1 MSRISGCAARLARGA
16 VMGLPPRVVTAVLGL
31 VIGGAAA
38 GCYNFTITDPNGP
51 TLNGLTGNPT
61 LISVDAAMTG
71 VFAEARSPMTGLIWF
86 VGSMGREGINLSGN
100 NQPDYS
106 EPYYGPLSGG
116 GDAAGEWGGEYAAIR
131 DANIVI
137 DAAPHATGMTSAQ
150 ADLAVGVAQAEKA
163 LMFLQVVSLRAT
175 YGAPVDV
182 DHPANAASTPF
193 VREDSV
199 YATILMTLDSSLA
212 NLKAGSSAGFTF
224 TLPTGYSTVASTPA
238 GFRQLVWALM
248 AKALCF
254 RASSAITDGAVGG
267 NGSPA
272 GNAAKYY
279 AAALVAIDSSFYDPG
294 AVNPSGPVVN
304 FDFSSNANDA
314 PNELSD
320 PITGPTFFAD
330 TFNVTDAQKQ
340 TGGAIDARVTNKIT
354 SILSVNDSSP
364 QILGGI
370 PQLPGWLKFT
380 IYLSN
385 GAVNTS
391 APIPLIKNT
400 ELALLKAEA
409 EIGTGD
415 LAGAVTDLNAVRENE
430 GSLPAYSGPVTAAA
444 LTTELLY
451 NRRYSLLWE
460 QGARWVD
467 ARRFGQLGT
476 IELGW
481 VASAFPGFPPPAVP
495 TRMPVPSSECEARGL
510 GAVCS
515 PLGT

>member
-1 MSRISGCAARLARGA
+1 MTHIPGRASRRARGA
-16 VMGLPPRVVTAVLGL
+16 VMGLPSRFVATALSV
-31 VIGGAAA
+31 VIGGAALT

-71 VFAEARSPMTGLIWF
+71 AFAETRATMPALIWF

-106 EPYYGPLSGG
+106 EPYYGPLSSQ
-116 GDAAGEWGGEYAAIR
+116 GDGSGEWSGQYAGIR
-131 DANIVI
+131 DADIVI

-163 LMFLQVVSLRAT
+163 INFMEIVETRAT

-182 DHPANAASTPF
+182 DHAANGSPAAF
-193 VREDSV
+193 VHEDSV
-199 YATILMTLDSSLA
+199 YATILLTLDSSLA
-212 NLKAGSSAGFTF
+212 NLASGSSAGFTF
-224 TLPTGYSTVASTPA
+224 TLPTGYAIAGTPA
-238 GFRQLVWALM
+238 TFRKFVWALV
-248 AKALCF
+248 AKTLCF
-254 RASSAITDGAVGG
+254 RASSAITDGAAGG
-267 NGSPA
+267 
-272 GNAAKYY
+272 GNAAAAPGYY
-279 AAALVAIDSSFYDPG
+279 AAALKAIDSSFYDATAIGPG
-294 AVNPSGPVVN
+294 GPAVN
-304 FDFSSNANDA
+304 FDFSANANDTQ
-314 PNELSD
+314 NQLSD

-330 TFNVTDAQKQ
+330 TFNITDAQKQ
-340 TGGAIDARVTNKIT
+340 TGGALNARVTSKIA
-354 SILSVNDSSP
+354 SIVSVGDTTP
-364 QILGGI
+364 QELGGI

-385 GAVNTS
+385 GAPNTS

-415 LAGAVTDLNAVRENE
+415 LAGAEADLNLVREND
-430 GSLPAYSGPVTAAA
+430 GDLPAYSGAVSAPA

-460 QGARWVD
+460 QGARWID

-476 IELGW
+476 IEPGW
-481 VASAFPGFPPPAVP
+481 NPADFKGFPPPAVP
-495 TRMPVPSSECEARGL
+495 TRMPVPAIECEARDL